1 MERLTDPRY
10 IRALCD
16 RFNFRLKKSLG
27 QNFLHDDA
35 VLDAIVEAAVPE
47 GGGALEIGPGFGV
60 LTRALSE
67 RADKVVAV
75 EIDSQLLPVLD
86 ETLRECDNV
95 SVVHGD
101 VLKLDLASLLS
112 EKFGDMPV
120 SVAANLPY
128 YITTPILLALLSK
141 NLPFERIVVMMQ
153 KEVADR
159 IMAKE
164 GGKDYGALTVA
175 VQYRCETRRVCRVP
189 ASSFF
194 PPPKVDSE
202 VLCLSKRETPLVSPK
217 NEDYFFAL
225 VRAVF
230 AQRRKTLANG
240 LSNAGRFGSKEKIAA
255 AIDKMNLS
263 PTVRGE
269 ALSIE
274 ALSELSDRLLAEN
287 ENS

>member
-10 IRALCD
+10 IRALCEK
-16 RFNFRLKKSLG
+16 FGFRLKKSLG

-35 VLDAIVEAAVPE
+35 VLDAIVEAAVPS

-60 LTRALSE
+60 LTRALSL
-67 RADKVVAV
+67 RADKVVSV

-86 ETLRECDNV
+86 ETLKDCENV
-95 SVVHGD
+95 SVINDD
-101 VLKLDLASLLS
+101 VLKLDLAALLRD
-112 EKFGDMPV
+112 EFGSMPV

-175 VQYRCETRRVCRVP
+175 VQYHCEVARVCHVS

-202 VLCLSKRETPLVSPK
+202 VLCLTRRETPLVTPHD
-217 NEDYFFAL
+217 EDYFFAL

-240 LSNAGRFGSKEKIAA
+240 LSNAGKFGSKEKISG
-255 AIDKMNLS
+255 AIEKMGLS

-269 ALSIE
+269 ALSIKT
-274 ALSELSDRLLAEN
+274 LSDLSDLLLEEN